1 MRFTDEQARGFFDFI
16 NSMEEARYGGGAGQS
31 AHPPLVFASAADSVI
46 PVGML
51 DMEGLPP
58 GASQDA
64 VTMMLE
70 HFEAA
75 AYVREASVFATGIP
89 IPSATGLPVHDCLAI
104 ALHRKDEPLAA
115 WAREIVT
122 DREGRRAL
130 GDVLLDTLVSAHQSS
145 TRVRRSVG

>member
-31 AHPPLVFASAADSVI
+31 AHPPLVFALAADSST

-51 DMEGLPP
+51 DMEGRPSGEP
-58 GASQDA
+58 QEAI
-64 VTMMLE
+64 TMMLE

-75 AYVREASVFATGIP
+75 AYVREAVVFATGLGIP
-89 IPSATGLPVHDCLAI
+89 CAKDLPAHDCLAI
-104 ALHRKDEPLAA
+104 ALHRKGEPVAA

-122 DREGRRAL
+122 DREGRRWL
-130 GDVLLDTLVSAHQSS
+130 GDVLLNTLASPPRALVA
-145 TRVRRSVG
+145 